1 MEEQNVKVI
10 DVYDVLKFLWKSKI
24 LILICI
30 ILMIGVA
37 IFGINRNVKP
47 SYMTSIQVRLPQYVD
62 DRTVNTAVTYAM
74 GNMLINFYKQQDMNP
89 DNPDITIT
97 AEAIKNSTI
106 VRIQFVGQEPERIKE
121 FADTY
126 QIAYI
131 NGLNQFVNEKAINDF
146 EISQAQ
152 NNSSESLTQLEKNLP
167 LAKAEV
173 IKDGG
178 IPTSDLNANTKLKNI
193 IKFGILGFLIGCGIS
208 VVCYAVR
215 LFKVNEKGKN

>member
-1 MEEQNVKVI
+1 MWGKNLNE
-10 DVYDVLKFLWKSKI
+10 SK
-24 LILICI
+24 
-30 ILMIGVA
+30 
-37 IFGINRNVKP
+37 K
-47 SYMTSIQVRLPQYVD
+47 
-62 DRTVNTAVTYAM
+62 
-74 GNMLINFYKQQDMNP
+74 
-89 DNPDITIT
+89 
-97 AEAIKNSTI
+97 
-106 VRIQFVGQEPERIKE
+106 
-121 FADTY
+121 FADAY

-208 VVCYAVR
+208 VVRYAVR
-215 LFKVNEKGKN
+215 LFKVSEKGKN